1 MGQSGRLK
9 VGQVPQECTRSA
21 EGLFVFGTYA
31 QAVQAGQVETP
42 G

>member
-9 VGQVPQECTRSA
+9 VGQVPQERTRSA
-21 EGLFVFGTYA
+21 EGQLIFGADT
-31 QAVQAGQVETP
+31 QAVQAGQVEAP